1 MKNRFLCAFTT
12 LAVLVLLVASDS
24 QGIAQQQTARQL
36 PARPQ
41 QEGSTVAKP
50 QQERPIIEVQA
61 QPVSAEAER
70 VSAPRGCG
78 QTSPDVQ
85 VHDVADKFTPPGS
98 PRSLSPALTSFLAG
112 RNLTTKG
119 YDDPRVNMVFA
130 DSFRLRSCRI
140 CYATLEV
147 GVRYTQDYWINDTIT
162 AGVAPFNNAPGA
174 IFMHSG
180 LWNLN
185 GPNPQNPK
193 IATFTLSTAAMNQY
207 IMTGPMPSFLD
218 VIAQDDSDFDYAK
231 LSVWYY

>member
-1 MKNRFLCAFTT
+1 MKNRLLHASTT

-24 QGIAQQQTARQL
+24 QGIAQQQTARLL

-41 QEGSTVAKP
+41 QEGRTVARP

-61 QPVSAEAER
+61 QPVSAEAAR
-70 VSAPRGCG
+70 VAVPRECG
-78 QTSPDVQ
+78 RTSPEVQ
-85 VHDVADKFTPPGS
+85 THDVPDKFTPPGS
-98 PRSLSPALTSFLAG
+98 PLSLSPVLTSFLAG
-112 RNLTTKG
+112 HNLTPKG

-147 GVRYTQDYWINDTIT
+147 GVRYSQDLWINDTIT

-174 IFMHSG
+174 IFMYGG
-180 LWNLN
+180 LWNQN
-185 GPNPQNPK
+185 GANPNPK
-193 IATFTLSTAAMNQY
+193 SATFALSAAALNQY
-207 IMTGPMPSFLD
+207 VMTGSVPSFLD